1 VTHTVTLLADHKGF
15 TKPKA
20 LGDEY
25 SVIAAI
31 DLTGARPAAT
41 GTISITVSK
50 LTDTIVTAASGIT
63 TLLAGQ
69 EVIIDSANSSN
80 DITAIIDS
88 ITVSSANAAN
98 REIRLKK
105 DGTDLLLANETGAN
119 ATITPTS
126 ELINAVDL
134 GLSSISSVQILGQES
149 SLHRITPV
157 VSRAGAY
164 GAVDKFE
171 LKAVVAS
178 SGALVSANT
187 DCGVVRVKVTGNL

>member
-1 VTHTVTLLADHKGF
+1 MTHTVTLLADHKGF

-25 SVIAAI
+25 VVIAAI

-41 GTISITVSK
+41 GSITIDANK
-50 LTDTIVTAASGIT
+50 TTDTITTAASGIT

-69 EVIIDSANSSN
+69 EVIINSANSNN

-88 ITVSSANAAN
+88 ITVNSANSAN
-98 REIRLKK
+98 RDIRLKK
-105 DGTDLLLANETGAN
+105 DGTALLGANETGAS

-126 ELINAVDL
+126 ELISAVDL
-134 GLSSISSVQILGQES
+134 GLSSVSSVQILGQES
-149 SLHRITPV
+149 STLRITPV
-157 VSRAGAY
+157 VSKAGAY

-171 LKAVVAS
+171 LKAVTAS

-187 DCGVVRVKVTGNL
+187 DCGVVRVRVTGNL

>member
-1 VTHTVTLLADHKGF
+1 MTHTVTLLADHKGF

-25 SVIAAI
+25 VVIAAI

-41 GTISITVSK
+41 GSITITTNK
-50 LTDTIVTAASGIT
+50 TTDTITTAASGIT

-69 EVIIDSANSSN
+69 EVIIDSANANN

-88 ITVSSANAAN
+88 ITVNADNSAN
-98 REIRLKK
+98 RDIRLKR
-105 DGTDLLLANETGAN
+105 DGTALLGANETNAS

-126 ELINAVDL
+126 ELISAVDL

-149 SLHRITPV
+149 SIHRITPV
-157 VSRAGAY
+157 VSKAGAY

-178 SGALVSANT
+178 SGALITADT
-187 DCGVVRVKVTGNL
+187 DCGVVRVRVTGNL